1 MSITGFMITVGVVIA
16 MILVYKYADQWVKKM
31 DPGTVKTLNW
41 IGFIVGVAG
50 GVLWYATANGIFMFI
65 TLAGVLFYFLF
76 YGYDSME
83 EKEKRGNP

>member
-1 MSITGFMITVGVVIA
+1 MSITGFLVTVGVVIA
-16 MILVYKYADQWVKKM
+16 LILVYKFADLWVKKM
-31 DPGTVKTLNW
+31 DPRTVKVVNW

-50 GVLWYATANGIFMFI
+50 GVLWYATSNGVFMFI
-65 TLAGVLFYFLF
+65 TLAGVLVYFLF